1 VLQRRSR
8 RARSTLATSTGAPS
22 FRILYNS
29 AVPLARNSQNRVP
42 LSIASLPQVSLRTS
56 NEVQWVQHRPFV
68 NQTGEMGKVL
78 NLGSVSKR
86 FTAAMISVSLRYLIC
101 GV

>member
-1 VLQRRSR
+1 MQEQTGSVDAGNLHGRSQ
-8 RARSTLATSTGAPS
+8 

-29 AVPLARNSQNRVP
+29 AVPLARNSQNGVP

-56 NEVQWVQHRPFV
+56 NEVQWVRHRPFV
-68 NQTGEMGKVL
+68 NQIGEMGKAM

-86 FTAAMISVSLRYLIC
+86 FTAAMISVSLRYLMC